1 MNIKL
6 NVQDRLLLHN
16 LVPQS
21 SSVINMMIWKEITD
35 LVRVSEIEQ
44 KQVDFVMSSDAD
56 GTIRQRWNIIKAEK
70 LDKDFKISEVM
81 VKTIDDRIE
90 ELDNKKSINM
100 NMLSIIKKFRDA
112 AKSVNVENLDE
123 KDKDK

>member
-81 VKTIDDRIE
+81 MKTIDDRIE

>member
-1 MNIKL
+1 
-6 NVQDRLLLHN
+6 
-16 LVPQS
+16 
-21 SSVINMMIWKEITD
+21 MIWKEITD

-81 VKTIDDRIE
+81 MKTIDDRIE

>member
-1 MNIKL
+1 
-6 NVQDRLLLHN
+6 
-16 LVPQS
+16 
-21 SSVINMMIWKEITD
+21 MIWKEITD